1 VAAAATLTAA
11 HAEPLLILQCP
22 LSSSA
27 VAITSFVSPPGA
39 TAPAARSLRVAA
51 APHGLRCA
59 LSAWTLSL

>member
-1 VAAAATLTAA
+1 
-11 HAEPLLILQCP
+11 LLILQCP